1 MLKLGRSANFRS
13 RIKGKRV
20 LDLHAAT
27 SAITQEVLGVRQ
39 PWIVLENTLLDNG
52 DIVQIHAEVRDNYLK
67 MFQNVMY
74 VYYVV

>member
-1 MLKLGRSANFRS
+1 MLKSERSASFRS

-20 LDLHAAT
+20 LDLNAAT